1 MVISLLTLHSGKG
14 ILQTYKRTFLD
25 NISKLIN
32 LTSNLN
38 VVVLLLS
45 AEVHSLLNKE
55 VLSQTYKNK

>member
-14 ILQTYKRTFLD
+14 ILQTYKRTFLY

-38 VVVLLLS
+38 LVVLLLS
-45 AEVHSLLNKE
+45 AEVH
-55 VLSQTYKNK
+55 